1 MFASFLCPNNLSQK
15 MMRVIFFIYLAV
27 TCVITS
33 MQFFSEYLKTQDSIL
48 NELKQLEETV
58 REPISTSLWQYNENQ
73 LNVLIAGLVKMPII
87 EGVEVFDKDAQTML
101 SKRSYNSGS
110 VPLSLFDTT
119 SDLNWTLN
127 GESVF
132 LGKLVLYSSSEV
144 VLDRV
149 LFGFT
154 LIAITAII
162 KLSILFWL
170 FVWAFDR
177 YLASPLKE
185 LMTQVNEVQ
194 MSPNMSKRINLSNI
208 ENNEIS
214 QLQEHMNTMLSALE
228 TDREQLLEDEQAKRN
243 WLEDAVAKRTED
255 LQVLNK
261 KLKELA
267 TRDSLTGIL
276 NRGSFF
282 ETAQHLLILSQRQ
295 KSLASFLLVDLDN
308 FKTVNDTYGHFVGDK
323 VLIHFTQ
330 TIQKS
335 LRKSDLIGRVGG
347 EEFAIF
353 LPDTGNDD
361 AFQFAEKLR
370 KIISHSVLEV
380 DGKVVAYTVS
390 LGVESSEPKDHLI
403 DELFKRA
410 DLKLYGAKDK
420 GRDRVEK

>member
-1 MFASFLCPNNLSQK
+1 MLLSFFRTNNLSQK

-58 REPISTSLWQYNENQ
+58 REPISTSLWQYNGNQ
-73 LNVLIAGLVKMPII
+73 LNVLVAGLVKMPII
-87 EGVEVFDKDAQTML
+87 EGVDVFDKDAQTML

-110 VPLSLFDTT
+110 APLSLFDTT

-144 VLDRV
+144 ILNRV
-149 LFGFT
+149 LFGFS

-228 TDREQLLEDEQAKRN
+228 MDREQLLEDEQAKRN

-295 KSLASFLLVDLDN
+295 KSPASFLLVDLDN
-308 FKTVNDTYGHFVGDK
+308 FKRVNDTYGHFVGDK

-361 AFQFAEKLR
+361 AFLLAEKLR

-403 DELFKRA
+403 DELFKGA

>member
-1 MFASFLCPNNLSQK
+1 
-15 MMRVIFFIYLAV
+15 
-27 TCVITS
+27 

-58 REPISTSLWQYNENQ
+58 REPISTSLWQYNGNQ

-87 EGVEVFDKDAQTML
+87 EGVDVFDKDAQTML

-110 VPLSLFDTT
+110 APLSLFDTT

-144 VLDRV
+144 VLNRV
-149 LFGFT
+149 LFGFS

-228 TDREQLLEDEQAKRN
+228 MDREQLLEDEQAKRN

-295 KSLASFLLVDLDN
+295 KSPASFLLVDLDN
-308 FKTVNDTYGHFVGDK
+308 FKRVNDTYGHFVGYK

-361 AFQFAEKLR
+361 AFQLAEKLR

-380 DGKVVAYTVS
+380 DGQVVAYTVS

>member
-1 MFASFLCPNNLSQK
+1 MFANFLCSNNLSQK
-15 MMRVIFFIYLAV
+15 MMRVIFFIYLVV
-27 TCVITS
+27 TCLITS

-73 LNVLIAGLVKMPII
+73 LNVLISGLVKMPII
-87 EGVEVFDKDAQTML
+87 EGVEIFDKDAQTML

-110 VPLSLFDTT
+110 APLSLFDTT
-119 SDLNWTLN
+119 SDLNWILN

-132 LGKLVLYSSSEV
+132 LGSLVLYSSSEV

-370 KIISHSVLEV
+370 KIISHSVLKV

-390 LGVESSEPKDHLI
+390 IGVESSEPKDHLI

-410 DLKLYGAKDK
+410 DMKLYGAKDK

>member
-1 MFASFLCPNNLSQK
+1 
-15 MMRVIFFIYLAV
+15 
-27 TCVITS
+27 

-87 EGVEVFDKDAQTML
+87 EGVDVFDKDAQTML

-110 VPLSLFDTT
+110 APLSLFDTT
-119 SDLNWTLN
+119 SDLNWILN

-144 VLDRV
+144 VLNRV
-149 LFGFT
+149 LFGFS

-177 YLASPLKE
+177 YLASPLKD

-228 TDREQLLEDEQAKRN
+228 MDRDQLLEDEQAKRN

-295 KSLASFLLVDLDN
+295 KSPASFLLVDLDN
-308 FKTVNDTYGHFVGDK
+308 FKRVNDTYGHFVGDK

-361 AFQFAEKLR
+361 AFQLAEKLR